1 MDPNYVNY
9 PHWIEIRGLVTLLW
23 ALPVTAIGFAFV
35 LLLSRAI
42 IPSLVSSNHLPESV
56 LKVRPFLYLASF
68 VSLGLLIFVL
78 VRATGL
84 ADIITEIY
92 PKWWI

>member
-1 MDPNYVNY
+1 MDPNYVSY
-9 PHWIEIRGLVTLLW
+9 PHWIEIRNLVTLLW
-23 ALPVTAIGFAFV
+23 AFPITAIGFAFM

-56 LKVRPFLYLASF
+56 LKVRTFLYLISL

-84 ADIITEIY
+84 SDIIVDIY